1 VPDTAYVTTLFKL
14 LKTTTFKLAAIY
26 LLVFAV
32 SAAAI
37 LFYVYWSTAGLLARQ
52 TDATIEA
59 EITGLEEQYRQG
71 GLSRLINTIRKRAR
85 KDSANVYLLSDF
97 RGRSLAGNLATLP
110 PGTGK
115 SNGWINFPYAIEG
128 AAKGMRTHD
137 ARARYFTLRGQ
148 FHLVV
153 GRDIEEQQVFVS
165 VIRAALFWS
174 LGLVLLLG
182 LAGGLLMS
190 RNILTRINAIN
201 STSKSIMSGD
211 LTGRMPISGSGD
223 ELDQLAEN
231 LNSMLAQIER
241 LMTGMREVTDNVAH
255 DLRTPLTRLK
265 ARAEDAL
272 RNKGEEGYKTA
283 LENTIKDADDLIA
296 TFAALLSIARAR
308 AGEMAGALETVD
320 LSQIAKDV
328 AELYEPVI
336 EAEGGN
342 LKVEIDAN
350 VNVKANRQ
358 LLAQVAANLL
368 DNAVKYGLT
377 TPTKSITIS
386 TGLKDNKAIFTVS
399 DHGTGIGEKDHARA
413 IERFTRLETSRSK
426 PGSGLGLSLVKAV
439 TDLHG
444 GELEFADNHPGL
456 KISLIFPLDGKEG

>member
-1 VPDTAYVTTLFKL
+1 MTPLIKL

-37 LFYVYWSTAGLLARQ
+37 LSYVYWSTAGLLARQ
-52 TDATIEA
+52 TDATIAA

-71 GLSRLINTIRKRAR
+71 GLNNLIKVIRRRAR
-85 KDSANVYLLSDF
+85 KDSADVYLLTDF
-97 RGRSLAGNLATLP
+97 RGRPLAGNLAALP

-115 SNGWINFPYAIEG
+115 GTGWVNFPYTVAS
-128 AAKGMRTHD
+128 AKGKSVHS
-137 ARARYFTLRGQ
+137 ARARFFTLRGQ

-165 VIRAALFWS
+165 VIRGALFWS

-201 STSKSIMSGD
+201 NTSKSIMSGD
-211 LTGRMPISGSGD
+211 LTGRMPISGNGD
-223 ELDQLAEN
+223 ELDQLAHN

-272 RNKGEEGYKTA
+272 RNNSNADYKAA

-308 AGEMAGALETVD
+308 AGEMAGTMEIVD

-328 AELYEPVI
+328 AELYDPVI

-342 LKVEIDAN
+342 LRIEVEEG

-358 LLAQVAANLL
+358 LLAHVAANLL
-368 DNAVKYGLT
+368 DNAVKYGLNAD
-377 TPTKSITIS
+377 TKNITIS
-386 TGLKDNKAIFTVS
+386 TIILDDKAIFTVADS
-399 DHGTGIGEKDHARA
+399 GTGIVKQDRTRA
-413 IERFTRLETSRSK
+413 TERFVRLEASRSQ

-439 TDLHG
+439 TELHG
-444 GELEFADNHPGL
+444 GELKFADNQPGL
-456 KISLIFPLDGKEG
+456 KISLIFPVNGTE

>member
-1 VPDTAYVTTLFKL
+1 VTTLFKL

-32 SAAAI
+32 SSAAV

-52 TDATIEA
+52 TDATIKA

-71 GLSRLINTIRKRAR
+71 GLNRLINVIRKRAR
-85 KDSANVYLLSDF
+85 KDSADVYLLTDF
-97 RGRSLAGNLATLP
+97 RGRPLAGNLATLP
-110 PGTGK
+110 PGTGEG
-115 SNGWINFPYAIEG
+115 NGWVDFPYTIEG
-128 AAKGMRTHD
+128 AKGMRTHS

-165 VIRAALFWS
+165 VIRAASFWS

-182 LAGGLLMS
+182 LAGGLLVS

-201 STSKSIMSGD
+201 NTSKSIMSGD

-272 RNKGEEGYKTA
+272 RNKSEDGYKSA

-308 AGEMAGALETVD
+308 AGEMAGVVETVD

-328 AELYEPVI
+328 AELYEPLV

-342 LKVEIDAN
+342 LKVEAEAEVTI
-350 VNVKANRQ
+350 KANRQ

-377 TPTKSITIS
+377 TDTKSITIS
-386 TGLKDNKAIFTVS
+386 TGLKNNKAIFTVS
-399 DHGTGIGEKDHARA
+399 DHGTGISEKDHARA
-413 IERFTRLETSRSK
+413 TERFVRLEASRSK

-439 TDLHG
+439 TELHG
-444 GELEFADNHPGL
+444 GELKLEDNRPGL
-456 KISLIFPLDGKEG
+456 KISLIFRSDGAK

>member
-1 VPDTAYVTTLFKL
+1 VPGIRYVISLIKL

-37 LFYVYWSTAGLLARQ
+37 LSYVYWNTAGLLSRQ

-71 GLSRLINTIRKRAR
+71 GLNNLIKTIRERAS
-85 KDSANVYLLSDF
+85 KDSANVYLLTDF
-97 RGRSLAGNLATLP
+97 RGRPLAGNLAALP

-115 SNGWINFPYAIEG
+115 GTGWANFPYTIEG
-128 AAKGMRTHD
+128 AKGMRTHG

-153 GRDIEEQQVFVS
+153 GRDIEEQQAFVL
-165 VIRAALFWS
+165 VIRRALFWS

-201 STSKSIMSGD
+201 HTSKSIMSGD
-211 LTGRMPISGSGD
+211 LTGRMPISGNGD
-223 ELDQLAEN
+223 ELDQLAHN

-241 LMTGMREVTDNVAH
+241 LMSGMREVTDNVAH

-272 RNKGEEGYKTA
+272 RNKNNADYKTA
-283 LENTIKDADDLIA
+283 LENTIRDADDLIA

-308 AGEMAGALETVD
+308 AGEMAGSIEIVD
-320 LSQIAKDV
+320 LSQIARDV

-342 LKVEIDAN
+342 LKVEVAEE
-350 VNVKANRQ
+350 VNVKANRH

-377 TPTKSITIS
+377 TDTKSIIIS
-386 TGLKDNKAIFTVS
+386 TIVSGNKAIFTVADS
-399 DHGTGIGEKDHARA
+399 GTGIGEKDRTRA
-413 IERFTRLETSRSK
+413 TERFVRLEASRSK

-444 GELEFADNHPGL
+444 GELKLEDNQPGL
-456 KISLIFPLDGKEG
+456 KISLVFPGDETK

>member
-1 VPDTAYVTTLFKL
+1 VTSLIKL

-37 LFYVYWSTAGLLARQ
+37 LSYVYWSTAGLLERQ

-71 GLSRLINTIRKRAR
+71 GLNNLIQVIRARAR
-85 KDSANVYLLSDF
+85 KDSANVYLLADF
-97 RGRSLAGNLATLP
+97 RGTPLAGNLAALP
-110 PGTGK
+110 AGTDTGT
-115 SNGWINFPYAIEG
+115 GWINFPYTIEG
-128 AAKGMRTHD
+128 AKGAQTHG
-137 ARARYFTLRGQ
+137 ARARYFTLRGR

-153 GRDIEEQQVFVS
+153 GRDIEEQQVFVK
-165 VIRAALFWS
+165 VIQAALFWS

-201 STSKSIMSGD
+201 HTSKGIMSGD
-211 LTGRMPISGSGD
+211 LSGRMPISGSGD
-223 ELDQLAEN
+223 ELDQLAHN

-272 RNKGEEGYKTA
+272 RNKGEKGYKSA
-283 LENTIKDADDLIA
+283 LENTIADADDLIA
-296 TFAALLSIARAR
+296 TFAALLLIARAR
-308 AGEMAGALETVD
+308 AGEMAGSMQAVD
-320 LSQIAKDV
+320 LSQIARDV

-336 EAEGGN
+336 EAAGGI
-342 LKVEIDAN
+342 LQVDADAEVKVMAN
-350 VNVKANRQ
+350 KQ
-358 LLAQVAANLL
+358 LLAQAAANLL
-368 DNAVKYGLT
+368 DNAVKYGLDAK
-377 TPTKSITIS
+377 TKSITIS
-386 TGLKDNKAIFTVS
+386 TDAKDNKAIFTVC
-399 DHGTGIGEKDHARA
+399 DKGTGINAKDFARA
-413 IERFTRLETSRSK
+413 TERFVRLEASRSK

-444 GELEFADNHPGL
+444 GELKFEDNQPGL
-456 KISLIFPLDGKEG
+456 KISLIFPDDGQEG

>member
-1 VPDTAYVTTLFKL
+1 VLDIRYVTSLIKL

-37 LFYVYWSTAGLLARQ
+37 LSYVYWSTAGLLVRQ
-52 TDATIEA
+52 TDATIAA

-71 GLSRLINTIRKRAR
+71 GLNNLVKVIRQRTR
-85 KDSANVYLLSDF
+85 KDSANVYLLTDF
-97 RGRSLAGNLATLP
+97 RGRPLAGNLAALP

-115 SNGWINFPYAIEG
+115 GTGWVNFPYSIAST
-128 AAKGMRTHD
+128 KGKSVHG
-137 ARARYFTLRGQ
+137 ARARFFTLRGQ

-165 VIRAALFWS
+165 VIRGALFWS

-201 STSKSIMSGD
+201 HTSKSIMSGD
-211 LTGRMPISGSGD
+211 LTGRMPISGNGD
-223 ELDQLAEN
+223 ELDQLAHN
-231 LNSMLAQIER
+231 LNSMLTQIER

-272 RNKGEEGYKTA
+272 RNNSDADYKIA

-308 AGEMAGALETVD
+308 AGEMAGTMEIVD
-320 LSQIAKDV
+320 LSQVARDV
-328 AELYEPVI
+328 AELYDPVI

-342 LKVEIDAN
+342 LKVEIEEE

-377 TPTKSITIS
+377 TDTGDITIS
-386 TGLKDNKAIFTVS
+386 TIISDNKAIFTVADS
-399 DHGTGIGEKDHARA
+399 GTGISEMDRARA
-413 IERFTRLETSRSK
+413 TERFVRLEASRSQ

-439 TDLHG
+439 TELHG
-444 GELEFADNHPGL
+444 GELKLADNQPGL
-456 KISLIFPLDGKEG
+456 KISLIFPVVENDLD

>member
-1 VPDTAYVTTLFKL
+1 MTSLLKL
-14 LKTTTFKLAAIY
+14 LKTTTFRLATIY
-26 LLVFAV
+26 LLVFAISV
-32 SAAAI
+32 AAI
-37 LFYVYWSTAGLLARQ
+37 LIYVYYNTAGLLVRQ

-59 EITGLEEQYRQG
+59 ELKGLEEQYRQG
-71 GLSRLINTIRKRAR
+71 GLNSLINVIRAR
-85 KDSANVYLLSDF
+85 AGKDSANVYLLTDF
-97 RGRSLAGNLATLP
+97 RGRSLAGNLAALP
-110 PGTGK
+110 PGSAKG
-115 SNGWINFPYAIEG
+115 NGWINFPYTIQH
-128 AAKGMRTHD
+128 AKGNQVHG

-174 LGLVLLLG
+174 LGLVVLLG

-201 STSKSIMSGD
+201 NTSKSIMSGD
-211 LTGRMPISGSGD
+211 LTGRMPVSGSGD
-223 ELDQLAEN
+223 ELDQLAHN

-272 RNKGEEGYKTA
+272 RNKSKADYKSA
-283 LENTIKDADDLIA
+283 LENTIADADDLIA
-296 TFAALLSIARAR
+296 TFTALLSIARAR
-308 AGEMAGALETVD
+308 AGEMTGTMETVD
-320 LSQIAKDV
+320 LSQIAHDV

-336 EAEGGN
+336 EAAGGS
-342 LKVEIDAN
+342 LVLDAGN
-350 VNVKANRQ
+350 VVPVKANKQ

-368 DNAVKYGLT
+368 DNATKYGLT
-377 TPTKSITIS
+377 TETRNITIS
-386 TGLKDNKAIFTVS
+386 TKRANDNAILTVS
-399 DHGTGIGEKDHARA
+399 DTGSGIKEQDRIRA
-413 IERFTRLETSRSK
+413 TERFTRLETSRTK

-444 GELEFADNHPGL
+444 GKLKFEDNNTGL
-456 KISLIFPLDGKEG
+456 KISLIFPACI

>member
-1 VPDTAYVTTLFKL
+1 VPGIHYVTSLFKL
-14 LKTTTFKLAAIY
+14 LKTSTFKLAAIY

-37 LFYVYWSTAGLLARQ
+37 LSYVYWNTAGLLVRQ

-59 EITGLEEQYRQG
+59 ELKGLEEQYRQG
-71 GLSRLINTIRKRAR
+71 GLTSLINVIRTRAR
-85 KDSANVYLLSDF
+85 KDSANVYLLTDF
-97 RGRSLAGNLATLP
+97 RGRPLAGNLAALP
-110 PGTGK
+110 AGTARG
-115 SNGWINFPYAIEG
+115 NGWVNFPYTIEHL
-128 AAKGMRTHD
+128 KGKQVHS

-165 VIRAALFWS
+165 VIRASLFWS

-201 STSKSIMSGD
+201 TTSKSIMSGD

-223 ELDQLAEN
+223 ELDQLAHN

-272 RNKGEEGYKTA
+272 RSKGDEGYKAA
-283 LENTIKDADDLIA
+283 LEDTITDADDLIA
-296 TFAALLSIARAR
+296 TFTALLSIARAR
-308 AGEMAGALETVD
+308 AGEMTGALEAVN
-320 LSQIAKDV
+320 LSDIAHDV
-328 AELYEPVI
+328 AELYEPVV
-336 EAEGGN
+336 EAAGGT
-342 LKVEIDAN
+342 LMVDADKA

-358 LLAQVAANLL
+358 LLAQVAANLV
-368 DNAVKYGLT
+368 DNAVKYGMMGK
-377 TPTKSITIS
+377 TKNIIIS
-386 TGLKDNKAIFTVS
+386 TALVDEKPQLSVS
-399 DHGTGIGEKDHARA
+399 DTGIGIKEQDRARA
-413 IERFTRLETSRSK
+413 LERFSRLDASRTG
-426 PGSGLGLSLVKAV
+426 PGTGLGLSLVKAV
-439 TDLHG
+439 IDLHG
-444 GELEFADNHPGL
+444 GELKLEDNAPGL
-456 KISLIFPLDGKEG
+456 KISLIFPVKSNNN

>member
-1 VPDTAYVTTLFKL
+1 VTLLIKL

-32 SAAAI
+32 SAATI
-37 LFYVYWSTAGLLARQ
+37 LSYVYWSTAGLLARQ

-59 EITGLEEQYRQG
+59 EINGLEEQYRQG
-71 GLSRLINTIRKRAR
+71 GLNNLIKVIRAR
-85 KDSANVYLLSDF
+85 ARRDSANVYLLADF
-97 RGRSLAGNLATLP
+97 RKIPLAGNLATLP
-110 PGTGK
+110 PGTGEG
-115 SNGWINFPYAIEG
+115 NGWINFPYTIEG
-128 AAKGMRTHD
+128 AKGMRTHS

-153 GRDIEEQQVFVS
+153 GRDIEEQQVFVK
-165 VIRAALFWS
+165 VIQAALFWS

-201 STSKSIMSGD
+201 HTSKGIMSGD
-211 LTGRMPISGSGD
+211 LSGRMPISGSGD
-223 ELDQLAEN
+223 ELDQLAHN

-241 LMTGMREVTDNVAH
+241 LMTGMRDVTDNVAH

-272 RNKGEEGYKTA
+272 RNKGDAGYKSA
-283 LENTIKDADDLIA
+283 LENTIADADDLIA
-296 TFAALLSIARAR
+296 TFAALLLIARAR
-308 AGEMAGALETVD
+308 AGEMAGSMESVD

-336 EAEGGN
+336 DAAGGS
-342 LKVEIDAN
+342 LKVEAD
-350 VNVKANRQ
+350 VEVRVKANKQ

-368 DNAVKYGLT
+368 DNAVKYGLNVK
-377 TPTKSITIS
+377 TKSITIS
-386 TGLKDNKAIFTVS
+386 TKAIDNKAIFTVS
-399 DHGTGIGEKDHARA
+399 DKGTGISEQDFARA
-413 IERFTRLETSRSK
+413 TERFVRLEASRSE

-444 GELEFADNHPGL
+444 GELKFEDNQPGL
-456 KISLIFPLDGKEG
+456 KISLIFPDDGQEE

>member
-1 VPDTAYVTTLFKL
+1 MTSLIKL

-37 LFYVYWSTAGLLARQ
+37 LSYVYWSTAGLLVRQ
-52 TDATIEA
+52 TDATIAA

-71 GLSRLINTIRKRAR
+71 GLNNLVKVIRQRTR
-85 KDSANVYLLSDF
+85 KDSANVYLLTDF
-97 RGRSLAGNLATLP
+97 RGRPLAGNLAALP

-115 SNGWINFPYAIEG
+115 GTGWVNFPYSIAST
-128 AAKGMRTHD
+128 KGKSVHG
-137 ARARYFTLRGQ
+137 ARARFFTLRGQ

-165 VIRAALFWS
+165 VIRGALFWS

-201 STSKSIMSGD
+201 HTSKSIMSGD
-211 LTGRMPISGSGD
+211 LTGRMPISGNGD
-223 ELDQLAEN
+223 ELDQLAHN
-231 LNSMLAQIER
+231 LNSMLTQIER

-272 RNKGEEGYKTA
+272 RNNSDADYKIA

-308 AGEMAGALETVD
+308 AGEMAGTMEIVD
-320 LSQIAKDV
+320 LSQVARDV
-328 AELYEPVI
+328 AELYDPVI

-342 LKVEIDAN
+342 LKVEIEEE

-377 TPTKSITIS
+377 TDTGDITIS
-386 TGLKDNKAIFTVS
+386 TIISDNKAIFTVADS
-399 DHGTGIGEKDHARA
+399 GTGISEMDRARA
-413 IERFTRLETSRSK
+413 TERFVRLEASRSQ

-439 TDLHG
+439 TELHG
-444 GELEFADNHPGL
+444 GELKLADNQPGL
-456 KISLIFPLDGKEG
+456 KISLIFPVVENDLD

>member
-1 VPDTAYVTTLFKL
+1 MTTLLKL

-37 LFYVYWSTAGLLARQ
+37 LYYVYWNTAGLLARQ
-52 TDATIEA
+52 SDATIEA

-71 GLSRLINTIRKRAR
+71 GLNSLIKVIRQRAR
-85 KDSANVYLLSDF
+85 KDSPNLYLLADF
-97 RGRSLAGNLATLP
+97 RGRALAGNLAALP

-115 SNGWINFPYAIEG
+115 GTGWINFPYTIQG
-128 AAKGMRTHD
+128 VKGTQTHG

-165 VIRAALFWS
+165 VIRRALFWS

-201 STSKSIMSGD
+201 RTSKSIMSGD
-211 LTGRMPISGSGD
+211 LTGRMPISGNGD

-255 DLRTPLTRLK
+255 DLRTPLTRIK

-272 RNKGEEGYKTA
+272 RNNSDASHKAA

-296 TFAALLSIARAR
+296 TFSALLSIARAR
-308 AGEMAGALETVD
+308 AGEMSGTMEVVD
-320 LSQIAKDV
+320 LSQIARDV
-328 AELYEPVI
+328 AELYDPVI
-336 EAEGGN
+336 EAAGGS
-342 LKVEIDAN
+342 LKVETEGE

-377 TPTKSITIS
+377 TDAKTITIS
-386 TGLKDNKAIFTVS
+386 ATATNNKATFTVS
-399 DHGTGIGEKDHARA
+399 DTGTGISKQDRARA
-413 IERFTRLETSRSK
+413 TERFVRLEASRSQ

-444 GELEFADNHPGL
+444 GELELQDNQPGL
-456 KISLIFPLDGKEG
+456 KIALIFPVNGAE

>member
-1 VPDTAYVTTLFKL
+1 MTTLFKL

-32 SAAAI
+32 SAAAV

-52 TDATIEA
+52 TDATIKA

-71 GLSRLINTIRKRAR
+71 GLNRLINVIRKRAR
-85 KDSANVYLLSDF
+85 KDSADVYLLTDF
-97 RGRSLAGNLATLP
+97 RGRPLAGNLAALP

-115 SNGWINFPYAIEG
+115 GNGWVDFPYTIEG
-128 AAKGMRTHD
+128 AKGMRTHS

-165 VIRAALFWS
+165 VIRAASFWS

-201 STSKSIMSGD
+201 NASKSIMSGD

-272 RNKGEEGYKTA
+272 RNKGEEGYKAA

-308 AGEMAGALETVD
+308 AGEVAGPRETVD

-328 AELYEPVI
+328 AELYEPLV

-342 LKVEIDAN
+342 LKVEIDGK
-350 VNVKANRQ
+350 VNVMANRQ
-358 LLAQVAANLL
+358 LLSQVVANLL
-368 DNAVKYGLT
+368 DNAVKYGLAAD
-377 TPTKSITIS
+377 TKSITIS
-386 TGLKDNKAIFTVS
+386 TALKDNKAIFTVA
-399 DHGTGIGEKDHARA
+399 DHGTGISKTDHARA
-413 IERFTRLETSRSK
+413 TERFTRLETSRSK

-439 TDLHG
+439 TELHG

-456 KISLIFPLDGKEG
+456 RISLIFPTEIEEG